1 MKYAY
6 TWPLVTIEDCG
17 QIAKDEVDL
26 YKQAKAESHRN
37 RQEYEGFWE
46 RMGFTDERW
55 VQYDGYVQCWCWYDD
70 DDITFTALTDDSVEM
85 SNEDKGKKF
94 EEPSIKEA
102 R

>member
-1 MKYAY
+1 
-6 TWPLVTIEDCG
+6 
-17 QIAKDEVDL
+17 
-26 YKQAKAESHRN
+26 
-37 RQEYEGFWE
+37 
-46 RMGFTDERW
+46 MGFTDERW